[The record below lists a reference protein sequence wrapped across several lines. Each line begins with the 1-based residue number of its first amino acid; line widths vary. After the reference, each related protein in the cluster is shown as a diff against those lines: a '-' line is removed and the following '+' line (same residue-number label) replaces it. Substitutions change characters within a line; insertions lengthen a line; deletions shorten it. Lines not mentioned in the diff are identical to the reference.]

1 MCAISLIFGALQPS
15 FPRTCCY
22 GSESMG
28 ILRSLN
34 LFALVGLVTVIVT
47 ANAAD
52 KAFPT
57 LDSSVDAELQQAM
70 DKSLQ

>member
-1 MCAISLIFGALQPS
+1 M
-15 FPRTCCY
+15 
-22 GSESMG
+22 E

-34 LFALVGLVTVIVT
+34 LLALLGFCTLVVS

-57 LDSSVDAELQQAM
+57 LDSSIDPELQQAL
-70 DKSLQ
+70 DEGVPPIYSS

>member
-1 MCAISLIFGALQPS
+1 M
-15 FPRTCCY
+15 R
-22 GSESMG
+22 

-57 LDSSVDAELQQAM
+57 LDSSVDAELQQAL
-70 DKSLQ
+70 DESLQKLRLEELTSTAG